1 MSKGTFIS
9 SDAPAKSLLGLACS
23 VISLVSFPASQLW
36 AADSPSQLQAAPEM
50 LLEDQAIAR
59 GLEKVDSAAFAF
71 NRRSLPS
78 GRSLSPQ
85 QLDVVD
91 VVTGPDGTP
100 RLKERPNFL
109 KKGVLGDQYA
119 SRTPRGHIV
128 FYTLQPSL
136 QEFVTSA
143 VAKAGAQHVAVVVME
158 PTTGAV
164 LAMAGKSPSIPDIV
178 YHSGFKAASL
188 FKVVTAAAAKE
199 HADIDHHTPIAFR
212 GGRYTLN
219 PSNYLPNPRLDR
231 QQMTVGDA
239 LGKSCNPVFG
249 HLGIKYLNGQVL
261 AKYAR
266 KFGFNSQLGFDAPL
280 PYSSADIPTQDL
292 FELSRTA
299 AGFGEVRMSAIHGAA
314 LASTI
319 GSGGL
324 FPQPHLID
332 NIVDSDG
339 VSIIEPRQLVLQ
351 QSIQP
356 QTAASVLEMMR
367 NTTAAGGTS
376 GRYFTR
382 FNQSLFPSDIYV
394 AGKTGTLTG
403 DNPKGLSNLFIGISG
418 RGNYG
423 SERLRAPDLAV
434 AVFSVN
440 VSSVSGKPSLIAR
453 NIMAHHYGINLPS
466 VPERPVVRRT
476 NSKSKLHRG
485 TSAKK
490 YSSKKKGVSRSKSTK
505 KSKK

>member
-1 MSKGTFIS
+1 MTKGIFTGS
-9 SDAPAKSLLGLACS
+9 NRLPQSARWMAVMTACMLA
-23 VISLVSFPASQLW
+23 IPVSNLR
-36 AADSPSQLQAAPEM
+36 AADSPSQPHAAPDM
-50 LLEDQAIAR
+50 LLEDQSIAR
-59 GLEKVDSAAFAF
+59 SLQRVDSDAFAF
-71 NRRSLPS
+71 NRRSLTP
-78 GRSLSPQ
+78 GRTLSPQ

-91 VVTGPDGTP
+91 VVTSPDGTP
-100 RLKERPNFL
+100 RLRERPNFL
-109 KKGVLGDQYA
+109 RKQLLGDQYA
-119 SRTPRGHIV
+119 SKTRRGHIV

-143 VAKAGAQHVAVVVME
+143 VAKAAAQHVAVVVME
-158 PTTGAV
+158 PTTGAI

-199 HADIDHHTPIAFR
+199 HADIDHNTPIAFR

-339 VSIIEPRQLVLQ
+339 VSIVEPRQLVLQ

-382 FNQSLFPSDIYV
+382 LNQSVFPSDIYV

-403 DNPKGLSNLFIGISG
+403 DNPKGLSNLFIGVSG

-440 VSSVSGKPSLIAR
+440 VSSMSGKPSLIAR
-453 NIMAHHYGINLPS
+453 NIMAHHYGIALPS
-466 VPERPVVRRT
+466 VSERPIVRRSY
-476 NSKSKLHRG
+476 SKSKLHKA
-485 TSAKK
+485 TTTKK
-490 YSSKKKGVSRSKSTK
+490 YSSKKKSVSRAKSSK